1 MRKINRSLMRYRVRK
16 RMEIAILVVVVL
28 IMSSSYQTITYAQS
42 VWGSHLIQT
51 TDYQDEYCGALRL
64 GLLETTA
71 QESADIEQ
79 VEELVSA
86 CIVRIHCGDS
96 VGSGIVLDLT
106 EDNVVIVSN
115 AHLLQNDVKC
125 AVDFLQGFSADG
137 EIVSYAEQYDMAF
150 VKVPL
155 QNIPMQQ
162 WECLRYVDK
171 QIDFG
176 QVTEGDAVVQI
187 GSSQS
192 VAGDC
197 YRGGILKKKQY
208 VPDYGS
214 EMMRAGCQAYTG
226 MSGGGVFD
234 NKGHLIGMI
243 TAGDMTQN
251 TREDGTEITY
261 SITIDVILEEL
272 YSVISCF

>member
-1 MRKINRSLMRYRVRK
+1 MRKRIK
-16 RMEIAILVVVVL
+16 IAIPVMILL
-28 IMSSSYQTITYAQS
+28 MISSNYQTITYAQS
-42 VWGSHLIQT
+42 VWGSHLIQA
-51 TDYQDEYCGALRL
+51 TDYQDEYCGALHL
-64 GLLETTA
+64 GLLEA
-71 QESADIEQ
+71 AALDSADIEQ
-79 VEELVSA
+79 VEELVSP

-125 AVDFLQGFSADG
+125 AVDFLQGFSTDG

-155 QNIPMQQ
+155 HKIPMQQ

-171 QIDFG
+171 QMEFEQI
-176 QVTEGDAVVQI
+176 TEGDAVVQI

-197 YRGGILKKKQY
+197 YKGGILKKKQFI
-208 VPDYGS
+208 PDYGS
-214 EMMRAGCQAYTG
+214 EMMRTGCQAYVG

-243 TAGDMTQN
+243 TAGDMTQD

-272 YSVISCF
+272 YAVISCF